1 MLWEKRETSKIETQ
15 ITTLTNKNNIMKV
28 QSIII
33 RVNTKAR
40 EKQLNQLLSDGFTVV
55 AEAFKCSVSG
65 TRVVKLIKP
74 LI

>member
-1 MLWEKRETSKIETQ
+1 
-15 ITTLTNKNNIMKV
+15 MKA

-33 RVNTKAR
+33 RVNTKAK
-40 EKQLNQLLSDGFTVV
+40 EKQLNQLLAEGFTIV
-55 AEAFKCSVSG
+55 AEAFKCSVSN